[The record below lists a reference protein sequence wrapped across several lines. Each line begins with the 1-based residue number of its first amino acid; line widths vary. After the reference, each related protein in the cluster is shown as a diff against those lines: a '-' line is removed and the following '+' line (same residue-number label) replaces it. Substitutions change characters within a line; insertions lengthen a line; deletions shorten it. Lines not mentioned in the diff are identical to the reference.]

1 MTKYLVLACG
11 VLALLLGGA
20 GWLLKQ
26 SWAANGRLEA
36 AVADR
41 DAVIRQ
47 KEEDA
52 ALSAHIIGQQQIAL
66 SALDEK
72 TNAALAQVYREPTS
86 TTCAQSPA
94 MRAATRSLRQLF
106 DNDGQPPPGREPPAA
121 VH

>member
-1 MTKYLVLACG
+1 MTKYLLLACG
-11 VLALLLGGA
+11 VLTLLLGGA

-26 SWAANGRLEA
+26 SWASNARLEGV
-36 AVADR
+36 VADR

-47 KEEDA
+47 KNEDA
-52 ALSAHIIGQQQIAL
+52 DLSAHIIGQQQIAL

-106 DNDGQPPPGREPPAA
+106 DDDRQPPAGRQPAAA